1 MTISSKSLFIT
12 EIITIFIVA
21 ITGFLLLV
29 NFIPAYIIIDV
40 QLLLYLFILLL
51 NYQRNKSFNIYQI
64 WVVGYI
70 FIIWSEMCITSYK
83 EVGDIYLLPYVR
95 FTLANFFVLM
105 GYHIYNKKHHIN
117 VRTISK
123 TNWLFPFMIIVLYV
137 LYVTQSASS
146 AIANFQTGRHLTSA
160 KGSSTLIGS
169 LLSALGTLLPAL
181 IAFYVKYVKNK
192 KNWISFIYSL
202 PIFIIVFFQA
212 TRYKVLFSVIPYLVI
227 TDVLSLEKTSK
238 KSIVILFISGFLVI
252 SISSFLKEN
261 RNYSFAELEAPSLFQ
276 SSDSDQDGVFVKLAG
291 KMSPEGVVKMA
302 YIADVYFSSHSL
314 HWGKEMSFILYF
326 WVPRLIWPE
335 KPTQLDYWLIRDYSS
350 ETVADAFSSASGFIG
365 ESRADFGWGCLLF
378 SLFIGMLLKR
388 IDGYKRRILT
398 YHKGSFN
405 IVFVSILIPWAFF
418 FVRSPI
424 TSTMS
429 LIWELLF
436 YYVFVLLFTTSSK
449 YD

>member
-1 MTISSKSLFIT
+1 MTISNKSLFTAEIT
-12 EIITIFIVA
+12 TIFVVA
-21 ITGFLLLV
+21 ITGLLFLV
-29 NFIPAYIIIDV
+29 SIIPAYIIIDV

-64 WVVGYI
+64 WLVGYI

-83 EVGDIYLLPYVR
+83 EVGDIYLIPYVR

-105 GYHIYNKKHHIN
+105 GYHIYNKKPSIN
-117 VRTISK
+117 VHTISK

-146 AIANFQTGRHLTSA
+146 AIANFQTGRHLNSA

-169 LLSALGTLLPAL
+169 LLSALGTILPAL
-181 IAFYVKYVKNK
+181 IAFYVKYVKNRK
-192 KNWISFIYSL
+192 SWISFIYSL
-202 PIFIIVFFQA
+202 PIFVIVFFQA
-212 TRYKVLFSVIPYLVI
+212 TRYKFLFSVIPYLVI

-238 KSIVILFISGFLVI
+238 RSIIILLIISFLVL

-261 RNYSFAELEAPSLFQ
+261 RNYGFVELEAPSIFQ
-276 SSDSDQDGVFVKLAG
+276 NNDSEQDGFFVKLAG
-291 KMSPEGVVKMA
+291 KMSPEGVLKMA
-302 YIADVYFSSHSL
+302 YIADDYFSSHSL
-314 HWGKEMSFILYF
+314 HWGRETSFILYF
-326 WVPRLIWPE
+326 WVPRSIWPE

-350 ETVADAFSSASGFIG
+350 ETVADSFSSASGFIG

-378 SLFIGMLLKR
+378 SFFIGMLLKR
-388 IDGYKRRILT
+388 IDGFKRRILS

-424 TSTMS
+424 TATMS
-429 LIWELLF
+429 LVWELLLYF
-436 YYVFVLLFTTSSK
+436 VFVLLFSTSSK
-449 YD
+449 YN